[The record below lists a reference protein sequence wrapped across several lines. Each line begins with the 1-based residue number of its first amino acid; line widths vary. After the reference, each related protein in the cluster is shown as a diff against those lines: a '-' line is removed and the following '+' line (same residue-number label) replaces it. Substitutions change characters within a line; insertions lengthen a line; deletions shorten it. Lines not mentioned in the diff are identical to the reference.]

1 MLDWVKRQ
9 FQSVGIHAVLQGVL
23 KFIYRT
29 DQEKYKKSM
38 ENLNL
43 IMDALMF
50 VICLSMMYQNYD
62 KIKEAANLGKIKA
75 AFGNTSAVK
84 TVFDTIDGSAG
95 IKDLMMNVVKKFSA
109 A

>member
-1 MLDWVKRQ
+1 
-9 FQSVGIHAVLQGVL
+9 
-23 KFIYRT
+23 
-29 DQEKYKKSM
+29 M

-43 IMDALMF
+43 IMDALML